1 MHVTKPS
8 LDVDDFGCEYT
19 ALCCISTLCFFL
31 SHAAGLHRLGCHGG
45 GFLTQIRLVQR
56 LTYCSNCNFIVL
68 FMFPLSVYRVCYF
81 CVVLIPFALS

>member
-8 LDVDDFGCEYT
+8 LMSMTLDVNILHCVVFP
-19 ALCCISTLCFFL
+19 LCVFL

-45 GFLTQIRLVQR
+45 GFFTRIQLVQS
-56 LTYCSNCNFIVL
+56 LFCNFIVL
-68 FMFPLSVYRVCYF
+68 FMFPPSVYRVRYF